1 MSWERGKAKSTL
13 CSRGE
18 SGLVWVLGGTGFL
31 AISTGGGEMNY
42 GTFSGTRFSWCHIA
56 CVHTL
61 KLADFPPKQSVYV
74 QTACEEWFLAMLIP
88 EPRWCGAWENLS
100 WHRRKI
106 CQGVLPVVSS
116 MKECLPVL
124 WPMHWPCW
132 VYWCRYWLCGSA
144 CVVNSGHWRT
154 VLTSP
159 REATLP
165 VLAMRPME
173 REGSG
178 TRRPS
183 SHSPCDDLWSQS
195 GMLNLLHHDKKTC
208 LKRMSMRSSIG
219 FTCIGKK
226 SSPAV
231 PNFSCLSFKPI
242 SHHAWL

>member
-1 MSWERGKAKSTL
+1 MLILQLCTFSCQPFPVSCSFSASFSYLLLLCRSIGTVHISTPRRGCLSISTMSWERGKAKSTL

-18 SGLVWVLGGTGFL
+18 SGLVWVLGGTAFL

-61 KLADFPPKQSVYV
+61 KLADFPPKQSGYV

-124 WPMHWPCW
+124 WPMHWPC
-132 VYWCRYWLCGSA
+132 
-144 CVVNSGHWRT
+144 
-154 VLTSP
+154 
-159 REATLP
+159 
-165 VLAMRPME
+165 
-173 REGSG
+173 
-178 TRRPS
+178 
-183 SHSPCDDLWSQS
+183 
-195 GMLNLLHHDKKTC
+195 
-208 LKRMSMRSSIG
+208 
-219 FTCIGKK
+219 
-226 SSPAV
+226 
-231 PNFSCLSFKPI
+231 
-242 SHHAWL
+242 